1 MNRRDAMAWVLSVC
15 APCIRLSQAKTLSE
29 LVDAAMRCPR
39 ISLPNI
45 GRASCGGVA
54 SQIKR
59 CWRFIAN
66 QRIEPSVV
74 MSGVIRRWLK
84 HRAKPLWIS
93 FDWTDIRGFQTL
105 AAAVCIR
112 GRAVPLCWATC
123 DKGLW
128 KGYRSRNAFEESL
141 LLVLRNMIPSHV
153 PVIILADRGFGR
165 TELARF
171 CQRIGFHYV
180 IRIVSKVHIRSPR
193 WSGRLDEY
201 PVRHGTAK
209 LLRHVQYR
217 QEHAVRQNV
226 VIRWKK
232 ELSKSRDEC
241 WYLMTDLEGTP
252 EQISNEYAH
261 RMDIEELFRDAKN
274 KFNGW
279 SLRHTRITRAD
290 RLDRLLLIL
299 ALAYILLCGL
309 GLLARSRCRPSCWTA
324 SSKNDCSIF
333 TIGRIMLDRLRCT
346 AEEAFHQLIDACFD
360 AVPRFT
366 TFTPEVPS

>member
-1 MNRRDAMAWVLSVC
+1 MNRRDATAWVLSVC
-15 APCIRLSQAKTLSE
+15 APCLRLSQAKTLSE

-59 CWRFIAN
+59 CRRFIAN

-84 HRAKPLWIS
+84 HRVKPLWIS

-105 AAAVCIR
+105 AAAMCIR

-209 LLRHVQYR
+209 MLRHVQYR
-217 QEHAVRQNV
+217 QEHAVRRNV

-252 EQISNEYAH
+252 AQISDEYAH

-274 KFNGW
+274 KSNGW

-324 SSKNDCSIF
+324 SFKNDCSIF

-346 AEEAFHQLIDACFD
+346 AEEAFQQLIDACFD
-360 AVPRFT
+360 AVPKFT
-366 TFTPEVPS
+366 TFTPEMPS